1 MKAMGTL
8 LAPHQLGYGVSL
20 GAEACI
26 FFHNLQSGQLIMKL
40 DFRNTFN
47 SLGRDKMVMPVEELV
62 PELLLLVLS
71 AYGSPSS
78 LFFGEVVIKSSEGVH
93 QGDPFGPLLFCLTT
107 HNMLQQI
114 RSELNLFYL
123 DG

>member
-1 MKAMGTL
+1 
-8 LAPHQLGYGVSL
+8 
-20 GAEACI
+20 
-26 FFHNLQSGQLIMKL
+26 MKL

-93 QGDPFGPLLFCLTT
+93 QGDPFGPLVFCLTT
-107 HNMLQQI
+107 HNILQQL

-123 DG
+123 HDGTLGGSLDEVLVDFWKVE